1 MRLGDY
7 HNPGDAMGRKLVEKW
22 LDNGGTGKLDRCQE
36 VVFKGFDVVQEG
48 AVALKQLDD
57 QMFAK

>member
-1 MRLGDY
+1 M
-7 HNPGDAMGRKLVEKW
+7 EEW
-22 LDNGGTGKLDRCQE
+22 LDNGGPGKLDRCQE
-36 VVFKGFDVVQEG
+36 VAFKGFDVVQEG

>member
-1 MRLGDY
+1 
-7 HNPGDAMGRKLVEKW
+7 MGRKLVEEW
-22 LDNGGTGKLDRCQE
+22 LDNGGPGKLDCCQQ
-36 VVFKGFDVVQEG
+36 VVFKDFDVVQEG